1 MRSSSLTAAAV
12 IVLLPAVLSACQT
25 LNEAECE
32 TSNWR
37 DLGQKNGRQ
46 GKTSSFIAQHE
57 KACERYGIPVD
68 GTAWRAG
75 WEVGIREYCTPQ
87 NGLRVGRKGNS
98 YAQSCP
104 AELEA
109 GFLRSY
115 TAGKRVYDAKS
126 KRDRLQRDVDSLARE
141 VADASDE
148 AERAR
153 LQSDLIVKQN
163 DLILAQ
169 QRLSD
174 AEREADRLETR

>member
-1 MRSSSLTAAAV
+1 MRSSFLWTAAIITA
-12 IVLLPAVLSACQT
+12 LPTLLSACQT

-37 DLGQKNGRQ
+37 DLGERNGKQ
-46 GKTSSFIAQHE
+46 GKTSSFISQHE
-57 KACERYGIPVD
+57 KACERFGIPVD

-75 WEVGIREYCTPQ
+75 WEVGIRDYCTPE

-98 YAQSCP
+98 YSQSCP
-104 AELEA
+104 SELEA

-115 TAGKRVYDAKS
+115 TVGKRVYDAKS
-126 KRDRLQRDVDSLARE
+126 QRDRLQREVDSLTRD
-141 VADASDE
+141 VTDASDE
-148 AERAR
+148 TERSR

-174 AEREADRLETR
+174 AEREADRLDSR